1 TQDPYNETHGLKV
14 ETRYKTVSGYSY
26 QLVSNP
32 FRAAASSQA
41 SNEPTM
47 GWTLSTAW
55 SKGRRSEVETFSGAA
70 LPAAFGGNNTNST
83 GIVRTDVDAN

>member
-1 TQDPYNETHGLKV
+1 
-14 ETRYKTVSGYSY
+14 
-26 QLVSNP
+26 
-32 FRAAASSQA
+32 
-41 SNEPTM
+41 M

-83 GIVRTDVDAN
+83 GIVRTDVDANRTLVTDQAGKRRISVSNALGQLKEVWEILAAS

>member
-1 TQDPYNETHGLKV
+1 GLKV

-83 GIVRTDVDAN
+83 GIVRTDVDANRTLVTDQA